1 MTDLIAQYNKKL
13 LAKYLP
19 HARAGVR
26 KFDFLGGRR
35 SGKSYLIEQLLLGRA
50 LRGEVVNVAT
60 MTSEQGRLGS
70 YADVCD
76 IIAGSPSIQPYVKVL
91 RTPRQVECLNGGRMF
106 FNSYQDPE
114 RAKGIACDWLYINE
128 ANNFTERQYIDLSA
142 SVRRGIF
149 ADRNPNTNCW
159 TESNG
164 FTLIH
169 STWKDNEYLTD
180 GQRQW
185 FEMLREKAERDD
197 ATPTDIAFYRMYY
210 LGEYAEVVGTIFTPN
225 NIQVAEELPSGVR
238 SWYVFCDPS
247 ALRGNDYF
255 ACVLCCTDGIKMYAV
270 DYWSECSGGQSARV
284 DVVRKLREWCRE
296 YDVRRIYVEV
306 NGEIGVSFYEFAE
319 NSSLNVEGWNS
330 RGNKFDRIMRNYT
343 EITEQVVFVGQDK
356 WQPFLSQVYEFGK
369 GCAHDDNID
378 AINSAF
384 LAYKFNDEIRMGW
397 AA

>member
-1 MTDLIAQYNKKL
+1 MTDLITQYNKKL

-50 LRGEVVNVAT
+50 LRGEVVSVAT

-76 IIAGSPSIQPYVKVL
+76 IIAGSPTIQPYVKVL
-91 RTPRQVECLNGGRMF
+91 RTPRQIECLNGGRMF

-149 ADRNPNTNCW
+149 ADRNPNTDCW
-159 TESNG
+159 TENNG

-169 STWKDNEYLTD
+169 STWKDNEYLTE

-185 FEMLREKAERDD
+185 FEMLRQKAESES
-197 ATPTDIAFYRMYY
+197 ATMADIAFYRMYY
-210 LGEYAEVVGTIFTPN
+210 LGEYAEITGTIFTPS
-225 NIQVAEELPSGVR
+225 NIQVVRELPSGLR
-238 SWYVFCDPS
+238 DWLIFCDPS
-247 ALRGNDYF
+247 ALRGKDYF
-255 ACVLCCTDGIKMYAV
+255 VCVLCATDGIKMYVA
-270 DYWSECSGGQSARV
+270 DYLSENSGGVSARV
-284 DVVRKLREWCRE
+284 EIIRKLRQWCSE
-296 YDVRRIYVEV
+296 YDVRNIYIET
-306 NGEIGVSFYEFAE
+306 NGEISISFYEFAQ
-319 NSSLNVEGWNS
+319 NSELEVQAWNS
-330 RGNKFDRIMRNYT
+330 RGQKFERIMHNYSELT
-343 EITEQVVFVGQDK
+343 TQVAFVENERSPD
-356 WQPFLSQVYEFGK
+356 FLKQVYDFGEK
-369 GCAHDDNID
+369 CEHDDNID
-378 AINSAF
+378 AVNSAW
-384 LAYKFNDEIRMGW
+384 LAYKYGGIISVMGV
-397 AA
+397 